1 LNPTISTSLQTYSFS
16 FLVPST
22 AKTLRI
28 GVGTGSVVNTN
39 YIIFGNVQL
48 EAGAVATPFEFE
60 DIGTTLA
67 KCQRYFE
74 TQDWTINTWR
84 NAVVYATG
92 VTANGYF
99 MYQPKRTTPS
109 FSWSSNGSARYIYHN
124 GNIGGS
130 QTLSAS
136 YSSYNGSSF
145 NTSGTFAFSSGWVD
159 NAGTLSISS
168 EL

>member
-60 DIGTTLA
+60 DAQVTLA
-67 KCQRYFE
+67 KCERYF
-74 TQDWTINTWR
+74 QKF
-84 NAVVYATG
+84 
-92 VTANGYF
+92 VTRIEYN
-99 MYQPKRTTPS
+99 
-109 FSWSSNGSARYIYHN
+109 NGSATNTYIDWQFKTSMRATPTVVNNGGAATAEGTTENRYYAYRTG
-124 GNIGGS
+124 GNTVAIGAGS
-130 QTLSAS
+130 TASA
-136 YSSYNGSSF
+136 
-145 NTSGTFAFSSGWVD
+145 
-159 NAGTLSISS
+159 